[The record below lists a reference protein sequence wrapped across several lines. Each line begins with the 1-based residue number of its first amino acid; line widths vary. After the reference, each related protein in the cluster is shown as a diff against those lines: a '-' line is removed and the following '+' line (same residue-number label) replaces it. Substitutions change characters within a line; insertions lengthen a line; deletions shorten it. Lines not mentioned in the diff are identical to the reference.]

1 MMSRMANDVV
11 GRDEELGALQAF
23 LDRRAT
29 VPGPSALALEG
40 EAGIGKST
48 LWRAAVDD
56 ARARGLRVLSA
67 RPAESEQALA
77 HAGLGDL
84 FEDALDDV
92 LPALSPPRRHALEV
106 ALLVEDAAGRP
117 VDARALGVA
126 VRSALELLA
135 EDGLVLAIDDLQ
147 WLDAS
152 TASALGF
159 ALRRLPEANLL
170 LLWTRRLG
178 EPEQSSQ
185 VESALDPDRVERVR
199 VGALSVGAVQQILH
213 ERLDRSVARPT
224 LLRLHDV
231 SGGNPFYALEVART
245 LGADGAARDPTQ
257 PLAVPERLEE
267 LVSTRLAGFNGAT
280 REGLALASAHARLTL
295 AQLAELGIE
304 RSALGPALRENVI
317 ELDDDTVR
325 FTHPLLASVFYQGL
339 TAQERQHAHLQLVRV
354 ADDPLARARH
364 LALSAEEPN
373 AELADALEQ
382 AAAIADVVGAPIS
395 AAELGE
401 HALRLTPPGPSPDAD
416 RRAMATVRAHLAAGE
431 VGRAR
436 VLADE
441 LLARAAP
448 GPERA
453 AALALLADVEQEGP
467 QWSIPLMREAL
478 AEPGAPPALQAS
490 LHQRISLLVRFTEG
504 LDVAER
510 HARAAVELATPL
522 DDAELEAAALAGL
535 ALIRFNAGQ
544 EGALELAERA
554 YALSANAPGA
564 QAKGDAG
571 FSLAHILFWSCRLDE
586 ARSLLEAMYEQW
598 SERDEREAA
607 YALWYLSLVEFRA
620 GRFLEAAELAEQARR
635 LSRQYA
641 RDEVEAPPN
650 LYPLALATA
659 HLGELEQARAL
670 ATETCRLAELHR
682 SRVSA
687 PEAMLA
693 VVEFWSGELEAAVE
707 RFRVAEAIPD
717 APDLAEPSMCWWR
730 AEQIEALLEAGL
742 VDEAVDR
749 LDAWEATAR
758 RLDRDWVL
766 AHTTRCRGLAAAAR
780 GNVDEA
786 LVLLADAVV
795 RHEAVGDPFGRAR
808 ALLAVGV
815 ARRRARQKRP
825 ARDAIESAEA
835 GFEELGAASWAQR
848 ARDELGAIGGRTRS
862 DGLTPAELRV
872 ADLVAAGRTNAE
884 VAAALFLAERTVASH
899 LTRVYSKLGVRSRTE
914 LARKLG

>member
-1 MMSRMANDVV
+1 MAIDVV
-11 GRDEELGALQAF
+11 GRDEELGSLQAF

-56 ARARGLRVLSA
+56 ACARGLRVLSA

-159 ALRRLPEANLL
+159 ALRRLPDARLL

-178 EPEQSSQ
+178 EPEQSGV
-185 VESALDPDRVERVR
+185 VEGALEPDRIERVR
-199 VGALSVGAVQQILH
+199 VGPLSVGAVQQILH
-213 ERLDRSVARPT
+213 ERLDRSVTRPT

-231 SGGNPFYALEVART
+231 SGGNPFYALEVARA
-245 LGADGAARDPTQ
+245 LGADGAAAHPTQ

-267 LVSTRLAGFNGAT
+267 LVSVRLAGFDGAT
-280 REGLALASAHARLTL
+280 REALALASAEARLTL

-304 RSALGPALRENVI
+304 RSALEPAVGESVI
-317 ELDDDTVR
+317 ELAGGGVR

-339 TAQERQHAHLQLVRV
+339 SADERQHAHRRLVRV
-354 ADDPLARARH
+354 AEEPLARARH
-364 LALSAEEPN
+364 LALSTEEPD
-373 AELADALEQ
+373 AELAAALED

-401 HALRLTPPGPSPDAD
+401 HALRLTPPGPSADAD
-416 RRAMATVRAHLAAGE
+416 RRARATVRAHLAAGE
-431 VGRAR
+431 AGRAR
-436 VLADE
+436 LLADE
-441 LLARAAP
+441 LLARAAQ

-453 AALALLADVEQEGP
+453 AALALLAEAEQEGA
-467 QWSIPLMREAL
+467 QLSIALMREAL

-490 LHQRISLLVRFTEG
+490 LHQRVSLLVRFTEG

-510 HARAAVELATPL
+510 HARAAVELATRL
-522 DDAELEAAALAGL
+522 DDVELEAAALAGL
-535 ALIRFNAGQ
+535 ALIRFNAGE

-554 YALSANAPGA
+554 YALVTDTPGA
-564 QAKGDAG
+564 QSAGDAG
-571 FSLAHILFWSCRLDE
+571 FSLAHILVWSCRLDD
-586 ARSLLEAMYEQW
+586 ARSLLETMYEHW

-607 YALWYLSLVEFRA
+607 YALWYLSVVEFLA
-620 GRFLEAAELAEQARR
+620 GRYSAATELAEQARR
-635 LSRQYA
+635 LSLQYA
-641 RDEVEAPPN
+641 RDELESPPN
-650 LYPLALATA
+650 LYPLTLAA
-659 HLGELEQARAL
+659 SHRGELELARGL
-670 ATETCRLAELHR
+670 ATETCRLVELHG

-687 PEAMLA
+687 PAAMLA
-693 VVEFWSGELEAAVE
+693 VVELWSGELEAAIE
-707 RFRVAEAIPD
+707 RFRAAEAIVD

-742 VDEAVDR
+742 AEEAVDR
-749 LDAWEATAR
+749 LDAWEAAAS

-780 GNVDEA
+780 GDIDEA
-786 LVLLADAVV
+786 LMLLADAVE

-808 ALLAVGV
+808 ALLALGV
-815 ARRRARQKRP
+815 TRRRARQKRP

-835 GFEELGAASWAQR
+835 GFEALGAASWAQR

-862 DGLTPAELRV
+862 DGLTPAERRV